1 MIIFAHGSGT
11 STRSLRNQYLSRLLS
26 NEGLSILHLDLL
38 TICEQDIDIHA
49 QKKLRELSGVN
60 KFNIKLLGQRFVTIT
75 RWAIEYP
82 ETKDM
87 AIGYFGASTGAAL
100 FFATASHKQVSER
113 VTSIVTR
120 SGSPELAFESLP
132 FVKAPSLLIVGKND
146 TKKII

>member
-49 QKKLRELSGVN
+49 QKKLKDLSGVT

-75 RWAIEYP
+75 RWAIE
-82 ETKDM
+82 
-87 AIGYFGASTGAAL
+87 
-100 FFATASHKQVSER
+100 
-113 VTSIVTR
+113 
-120 SGSPELAFESLP
+120 
-132 FVKAPSLLIVGKND
+132 
-146 TKKII
+146 